1 MAVKAAAAD
10 YMKRIEAAA
19 EVHAGCGGM
28 VLVLEIVVVWRR
40 KVVAAVAHLGRRR
53 MASTRFAQAGL
64 VGGVVGMSGT
74 VGRRRGWCRM

>member
-1 MAVKAAAAD
+1 MKAAAAD

-19 EVHAGCGGM
+19 EVHVGCGGM
-28 VLVLEIVVVWRR
+28 VLVLEIEIVVVWRR

-64 VGGVVGMSGT
+64 VGGVVGMSGA